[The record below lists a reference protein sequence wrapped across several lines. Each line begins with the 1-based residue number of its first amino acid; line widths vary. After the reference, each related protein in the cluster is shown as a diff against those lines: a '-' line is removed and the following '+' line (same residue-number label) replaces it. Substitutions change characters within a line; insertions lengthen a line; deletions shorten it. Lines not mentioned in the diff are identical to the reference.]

1 MSGGSDEATLRAECE
16 AMGACACCIL
26 RFRGVP
32 SGEVDEYRAAASA
45 SKDEPPCPCCLGILQ
60 LDLDAST
67 AREREGAD
75 GAEASAPNG
84 EDDATKGTAAAD
96 ARNRSDVLVRV
107 DPPAVHARCVSQ
119 YAAGIRA
126 GGHEFDVF
134 ALEVTLPPALAVRQA
149 ATRCH
154 LLDAFARAERKRSA
168 DGGDDGGD
176 GTRRLDVPAGPAAN
190 VQLPKTTDVKDVL
203 RALLVPA
210 LVDASSPP
218 ARRRHDQAAD
228 FRFAL
233 LFEHD
238 LSATEAAFAYQDP
251 DESRGGG
258 GGGRGRGGGGGG
270 GGGGAHNKRRRAP
283 PPHLVGSVFVPAESP
298 AGAWQNHGE
307 RYNHAERVAAGELT
321 DITTVARWRSD
332 GRARVTTP
340 PGAPEVCATVRML
353 TWRQPVYVGGRYLK
367 RARGVPQ
374 APWIDSETGFT
385 IGEGSVQ
392 TSLDAVVSRAFR
404 ADGSKLNAAGREDI
418 DVRMLGGGRPFIL
431 EVHNPRRPNAAA
443 TAEARAA
450 MEAAMEAADGGAV
463 AAVDIHVTD
472 AAAYRAMH
480 EASEEKEKEYT
491 ALCWAEKPLTLED
504 ELRLSG
510 IKDLQIQQSTPVRVL
525 HRRTS
530 MTRPRTI
537 VSCRCE
543 RVPNAT
549 RFFTLRLKT
558 QAGTYVKEFVH
569 GDFGR
574 TRPNVGEM
582 LGCAADIMQL
592 DVTDVVMDFANGELK
607 GVDGEREAKRG
618 AKVE

>member
-16 AMGACACCIL
+16 AMGACARCIL

-84 EDDATKGTAAAD
+84 EDDATNGTAAAAD

-126 GGHEFDVF
+126 GGHEFDAF

-154 LLDAFARAERKRSA
+154 LLDALARAKRS
-168 DGGDDGGD
+168 DDDGETGETSWTFPRD
-176 GTRRLDVPAGPAAN
+176 PPRPSICRRRRTSRTCSGLCSYPRSWTPRRRRRRVGTTRRRIFALRCSSS
-190 VQLPKTTDVKDVL
+190 TT
-203 RALLVPA
+203 
-210 LVDASSPP
+210 SP
-218 ARRRHDQAAD
+218 RRR
-228 FRFAL
+228 RR
-233 LFEHD
+233 
-238 LSATEAAFAYQDP
+238 
-251 DESRGGG
+251 SRTRTPRKPAEGEEEEE
-258 GGGRGRGGGGGG
+258 G

-307 RYNHAERVAAGELT
+307 RYNHAERVALGQLT
-321 DITTVARWRSD
+321 DIATLARWRRD
-332 GRARVTTP
+332 GRALVTTP
-340 PGAPEVCATVRML
+340 PSAPEVGATVRML

-367 RARGVPQ
+367 RARGTPQ
-374 APWIDSETGFT
+374 APWIDSETGVT

-450 MEAAMEAADGGAV
+450 MEAALEAADGGAV

-491 ALCWAEKPLTLED
+491 AMCWAEKPLTLED
-504 ELRLSG
+504 ELMLSG

-543 RVPNAT
+543 RVPNAS

-582 LGCAADIMQL
+582 LGCAADIIQL

-607 GVDGEREAKRG
+607 GLDGDEREGKIAK
-618 AKVE
+618 AE

>member
-16 AMGACACCIL
+16 AMGACARCIL

-84 EDDATKGTAAAD
+84 EDDATNGTAAAAD

-154 LLDAFARAERKRSA
+154 LLDALARAKRS
-168 DGGDDGGD
+168 DDDGGD
-176 GTRRLDVPAGPAAN
+176 GTRQLDVPVGPAAT
-190 VQLPKTTDVKDVL
+190 VHLPKTTDVKDVL

-210 LVDASSPP
+210 LVDAS
-218 ARRRHDQAAD
+218 AQAAKRRHDQAAD

-251 DESRGGG
+251 EETR
-258 GGGRGRGGGGGG
+258 GGGG

-307 RYNHAERVAAGELT
+307 RYNHAERVALGQLT
-321 DITTVARWRSD
+321 DIATLARWRRD
-332 GRARVTTP
+332 GRALVTTP
-340 PGAPEVCATVRML
+340 PSAPEVGATVRML
-353 TWRQPVYVGGRYLK
+353 TWRQPSYVGGRYLK
-367 RARGVPQ
+367 RARGTPQ
-374 APWIDSETGFT
+374 APWIDSETGVT

-450 MEAAMEAADGGAV
+450 MEAALEAADGGAV
-463 AAVDIHVTD
+463 TAVDIHVTD

-491 ALCWAEKPLTLED
+491 AMCWAEKPLTLED
-504 ELRLSG
+504 ELMLSG

-543 RVPNAT
+543 RVPNAS

-582 LGCAADIMQL
+582 LGCAADIIQL

-607 GVDGEREAKRG
+607 GLDGDEREGKIAK
-618 AKVE
+618 AE

>member
-75 GAEASAPNG
+75 AAEASAPNG
-84 EDDATKGTAAAD
+84 EDDATNGTAAAAD

-126 GGHEFDVF
+126 GGHEFDAF

-154 LLDAFARAERKRSA
+154 LLDALARAKRST
-168 DGGDDGGD
+168 DGGATGETDWTFPWDPPR
-176 GTRRLDVPAGPAAN
+176 TSSCRRRRTSRTCSGLCSYPRSWTPRHRR
-190 VQLPKTTDVKDVL
+190 TTAV
-203 RALLVPA
+203 
-210 LVDASSPP
+210 
-218 ARRRHDQAAD
+218 RRHDQAD

-251 DESRGGG
+251 EETRGG
-258 GGGRGRGGGGGG
+258 RRRRRRR
-270 GGGGAHNKRRRAP
+270 RRRAIRGAAPP

-307 RYNHAERVAAGELT
+307 RYNHAERVAMGQLT
-321 DITTVARWRSD
+321 DIATLARWRRD
-332 GRARVTTP
+332 GRALVTTP
-340 PGAPEVCATVRML
+340 PSAPEVGATVRML
-353 TWRQPVYVGGRYLK
+353 TWRQPSYVGGRYLK
-367 RARGVPQ
+367 RARGTPQ
-374 APWIDSETGFT
+374 APWIDSETGVT

-404 ADGSKLNAAGREDI
+404 ADGSKLNAAGR
-418 DVRMLGGGRPFIL
+418 RTSTCACSAAGGHSSWRFT
-431 EVHNPRRPNAAA
+431 PRRPNAAA
-443 TAEARAA
+443 RRRPERRWRRRWKRR
-450 MEAAMEAADGGAV
+450 MEA
-463 AAVDIHVTD
+463 
-472 AAAYRAMH
+472 
-480 EASEEKEKEYT
+480 
-491 ALCWAEKPLTLED
+491 P
-504 ELRLSG
+504 
-510 IKDLQIQQSTPVRVL
+510 
-525 HRRTS
+525 
-530 MTRPRTI
+530 
-537 VSCRCE
+537 
-543 RVPNAT
+543 
-549 RFFTLRLKT
+549 
-558 QAGTYVKEFVH
+558 
-569 GDFGR
+569 
-574 TRPNVGEM
+574 
-582 LGCAADIMQL
+582 
-592 DVTDVVMDFANGELK
+592 
-607 GVDGEREAKRG
+607 
-618 AKVE
+618 

>member
-67 AREREGAD
+67 AREREGTD

-84 EDDATKGTAAAD
+84 EDDATNGTAAAAD

-126 GGHEFDVF
+126 GGHEFDAF
-134 ALEVTLPPALAVRQA
+134 ALEVTMPPALAVRQA

-154 LLDAFARAERKRSA
+154 LLDALARAKRNA
-168 DGGDDGGD
+168 DGGGDGED
-176 GTRRLDVPAGPAAN
+176 GTRQLDVPAGPAAN

-210 LVDASSPP
+210 LVDAS
-218 ARRRHDQAAD
+218 AAQLATTTTAVRRHDQAAD

-238 LSATEAAFAYQDP
+238 LSATEAAFAYQDH
-251 DESRGGG
+251 EET
-258 GGGRGRGGGGGG
+258 RGGGGGG

-307 RYNHAERVAAGELT
+307 RYNHAERVAMGQLT
-321 DITTVARWRSD
+321 DIATIARWRRD
-332 GRARVTTP
+332 GRTTVTTP
-340 PGAPEVCATVRML
+340 PSAPEVGATVRML

-367 RARGVPQ
+367 RARGTPQ
-374 APWIDSETGFT
+374 APWIDSETGVT

-450 MEAAMEAADGGAV
+450 MEAALEAADGGAV
-463 AAVDIHVTD
+463 AAVDVHVTD

-491 ALCWAEKPLTLED
+491 AVCWAEKPLTLED
-504 ELRLSG
+504 ELMLSG

-543 RVPNAT
+543 RVPNAA

-558 QAGTYVKEFVH
+558 QAGTYIKEFVH

-582 LGCAADIMQL
+582 LGCAADIIQL

-607 GVDGEREAKRG
+607 GVDGDEREAKRG